1 MDETR
6 VVPPPAPM
14 AGSLLEIAQAYAAGL
29 SAVSALSVEGGVLR
43 IGLRD
48 LEPEGAPEVRRW
60 WEAALLGRAVAR
72 QLAANVSTPGLT
84 SAWVGVELRTDAPDP
99 LLGTLQTVDPASPS
113 VTPSV
118 VELRASTRSE
128 AEIAATVVSSI
139 RALGLARPRVEWVRL
154 GDLRALAVTAV
165 ARSPRLY
172 LERVGDGVG
181 PLFGRSV
188 PRLLGIDVT
197 LRDPAGAAFQQVAWI
212 GEAPDGAGSAWVRD
226 DLVDGFG
233 GAPPDGRD
241 LRSVTVEGWQGA
253 RRTWR
258 AAATE
263 PAEREGF
270 ALASQIL
277 GRRRHPEL
285 AQSVACA
292 RAQRVTLVYE
302 DATLVYGP
310 CRLPA
315 PVQLAVSAA
324 RRADRLATCER
335 PSQTVATAHGRAV
348 ALGPFR
354 ILGVGEGASLLTRP
368 NGRVTVPV
376 VATREPRRRLRVHA
390 WSCAGDVG
398 GYVYLYPRW
407 TPRDGSDPPPGLA
420 PADVRMLTG
429 RLRTSGL
436 LRLYLDDPD
445 GRFHGTAV
453 LRIVRPGRP

>member
-1 MDETR
+1 
-6 VVPPPAPM
+6 M
-14 AGSLLEIAQAYAAGL
+14 AGSLLEIAQAYAADL
-29 SAVSALSVEGGVLR
+29 TAVSALSAEGGVLR
-43 IGLRD
+43 VGLRD
-48 LEPEGAPEVRRW
+48 LEPEGVPELRRW

-72 QLAANVSTPGLT
+72 QLAANASTPGLT
-84 SAWVGVELRTDAPDP
+84 SAWIGLELQTDAPDP
-99 LLGTLQTVDPASPS
+99 LLGTQQTVDPASPS
-113 VTPSV
+113 ITPLA

-139 RALGLARPRVEWVRL
+139 RSLGLVRPRVEWVRL

-181 PLFGRSV
+181 QLFGRSV

-197 LRDPAGAAFQQVAWI
+197 LRDPTGAAFQQVAWI
-212 GEAPDGAGSAWVRD
+212 GQAAGGAVSAWVRD
-226 DLVDGFG
+226 GLLDGAG
-233 GAPPDGRD
+233 GAPPSGRD
-241 LRSVTVEGWQGA
+241 LVSVTVQGRQGA

-258 AAATE
+258 AAATV

-277 GRRRHPEL
+277 GRHRHPGL
-285 AQSVACA
+285 AQPAECA

-302 DATLVYGP
+302 DATLSYGP
-310 CRLPA
+310 CRLPD
-315 PVQLAVSAA
+315 PVRLAAAAA

-335 PSQTVATAHGRAV
+335 PSRTVATAQGRAV

-354 ILGVGEGASLLTRP
+354 ILGVGEGASVRTRP
-368 NGRVTVPV
+368 NGRVTMPV

-398 GYVYLYPRW
+398 GYVCLYPRW
-407 TPRDGSDPPPGLA
+407 QGRNGGVLPPGLA